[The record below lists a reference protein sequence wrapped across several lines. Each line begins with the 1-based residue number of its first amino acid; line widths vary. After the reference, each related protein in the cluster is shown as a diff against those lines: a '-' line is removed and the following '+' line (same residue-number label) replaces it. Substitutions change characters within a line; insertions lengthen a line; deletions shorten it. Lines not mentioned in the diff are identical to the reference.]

1 MKKIILATAAVAALA
16 AGTASAQAK
25 VNVDLFI
32 GGFGGFHGGHH
43 GYYAPVGYGYGY
55 DEPECH
61 YATKKIVKWKNGYKI
76 VKFKKVLVCD

>member
-1 MKKIILATAAVAALA
+1 MKKIIIAAAAVAALA
-16 AGTASAQAK
+16 AGASAAQAK
-25 VNVDLFI
+25 VHLDLHI
-32 GGFGGFHGGHH
+32 GVPGLYVGG
-43 GYYAPVGYGYGY
+43 YAPSYEPVGYYGY

>member
-1 MKKIILATAAVAALA
+1 MKKIILAATAVAALA

-25 VNVDLFI
+25 VNVDLYL
-32 GGFGGFHGGHH
+32 GGFNGFHGGHH
-43 GYYAPVGYGYGY
+43 SYYEPVGYGY

-76 VKFKKVLVCD
+76 VKFKRVLVCD